1 MGNISVVNRHY
12 LTNSISYHCLPMNS
26 AGIDV
31 NVHRDKLERGEAI
44 YRRLGM
50 AFEKDSVST
59 AGHLVYMT
67 ADTVNS

>member
-50 AFEKDSVST
+50 AFEKDK
-59 AGHLVYMT
+59 A
-67 ADTVNS
+67 